1 VRIYADRAGTSLRQF
16 VTDVVVVGWLA
27 FWVWASIWVYDKVS
41 NLAVPGQ
48 KIESAGTGM
57 AGGLSDAGHKVG
69 GVPAVGGS
77 LAAPFDKAAGAAHAL
92 ADAGRAQQAAVHN
105 LAITLVALVLFVPVG
120 LVVFGYLPV
129 RLRWMRRASLAVA
142 LRQRATGRD
151 LLALRALTR
160 QPLRRLVA
168 IHPDPATAWR
178 DHDTKALDS
187 LAALELRTLG
197 LRGWPPDADAAAAAA
212 TRVAG

>member
-1 VRIYADRAGTSLRQF
+1 MRILSRYVFRQTAG
-16 VTDVVVVGWLA
+16 
-27 FWVWASIWVYDKVS
+27 
-41 NLAVPGQ
+41 
-48 KIESAGTGM
+48 
-57 AGGLSDAGHKVG
+57 
-69 GVPAVGGS
+69 
-77 LAAPFDKAAGAAHAL
+77 
-92 ADAGRAQQAAVHN
+92 
-105 LAITLVALVLFVPVG
+105 ALVLI
-120 LVVFGYLPV
+120 LV
-129 RLRWMRRASLAVA
+129 SLTGVTWIAVA